1 MFAQIFGV
9 ISAIFS
15 VFFIFID
22 IKDENKGVA
31 LLIFVILLIIIYIG
45 IYIYAITLQS
55 IDIKINRVSLTVKY
69 GDIFYEKGLKV
80 IPVNEYFDTIVDNKI
95 ISKSTIH
102 GKFIL
107 SNYPNS
113 QYLSILDNEIASE
126 LEHIQP
132 ENIIERGVGKKKRYP
147 ISTSVE
153 IKDEYILTAFTKYDE
168 YNIPYLNNDDY
179 LLFLHKF
186 WDEIN
191 RINSGRV
198 VNIPLLGTGL
208 SRIMSNF
215 TEQDFLEQ
223 LIWSIKTSNLT
234 RTRCKINIIIYKDM
248 KDCISIFRLKKYFK

>member
-1 MFAQIFGV
+1 M
-9 ISAIFS
+9 
-15 VFFIFID
+15 FFIFID
-22 IKDENKGVA
+22 IKSEDKGTA
-31 LLIFVILLIIIYIG
+31 LLLFMILLIIIYVC
-45 IYIYAITLQS
+45 IYIYAINLKS
-55 IDIKINRVSLTVKY
+55 VDIKINRVCLTIKY
-69 GDIFYEKGLKV
+69 GDLFKQEGLKV
-80 IPVNEYFDTIVDNKI
+80 IPVNEYFDTTVDNKI

-107 SNYPNS
+107 ANYPS
-113 QYLSILDNEIASE
+113 VQHISILDNEIDKELKGIESE
-126 LEHIQP
+126 SNSDRSI
-132 ENIIERGVGKKKRYP
+132 GKNVKYP
-147 ISTSVE
+147 ISTSIEVGG
-153 IKDEYILTAFTKYDE
+153 EYILTAFTKYDD

-191 RINSGRV
+191 KINSGRV

-208 SRIMSNF
+208 SRIMPNF
-215 TEQDFLEQ
+215 SEQDFLEQ